1 MENETSKPVNG
12 EELRELSRRNPELAY
27 NFLSQNNDLWNEIA
41 LNDPFDSADTL
52 EELEPEQAGELI
64 LNIPVDVSIKI
75 FESFRPR
82 AIIEIVQNLS
92 SKVVEEIFS
101 QMDIEDVVDVF
112 ERSTVDEAEDLL
124 EIINK
129 STKLDI
135 NKRLAYPKDSVGR
148 LMSEE
153 VAKISTG
160 LTVKEALGELK
171 TLHTDVEDI
180 VYVYSVDKN
189 NSLSGV
195 LSFREI
201 VFADQDQLI
210 EDVMLTNPI
219 YINPTADQEEAA
231 RLIKQYE
238 LLALPVVDKKN
249 KLIGQATIS
258 TALDVIQT
266 EIAEDFSQ
274 SFGAGAEETI
284 FTPFQKSVK
293 LRLPWIAVN
302 MGLAFIVSWL
312 ISQFDESI
320 ASDALLAAL
329 MPVVALVGGNSGAQS
344 LAIVIRALARND
356 ISEARVVQSLAIVI
370 RALARNDISEARV
383 VEVIGK
389 QSLIGVINGIFMAIF
404 SFILLSLVGLN
415 SYALSLSIAV
425 FGNIFIGNL
434 FGSSI
439 PLILRKL
446 GFDPALASNIFLTLI
461 TDIVGFAGFLGIALL
476 LI

>member
-1 MENETSKPVNG
+1 MENETSKPASG
-12 EELRELSRRNPELAY
+12 EELRELSRKNPELAY

-101 QMDIEDVVDVF
+101 QMDTEDVVDVF
-112 ERSTVDEAEDLL
+112 ERSTIDEAEDLL

-135 NKRLAYPKDSVGR
+135 NRRLAYPKDSVGR

-210 EDVMLTNPI
+210 EDVMITNPI
-219 YINPTADQEEAA
+219 YIHPTADQEEAA

-274 SFGAGAEETI
+274 SFGAGSK
-284 FTPFQKSVK
+284 KS
-293 LRLPWIAVN
+293 
-302 MGLAFIVSWL
+302 
-312 ISQFDESI
+312 
-320 ASDALLAAL
+320 
-329 MPVVALVGGNSGAQS
+329 
-344 LAIVIRALARND
+344 
-356 ISEARVVQSLAIVI
+356 
-370 RALARNDISEARV
+370 
-383 VEVIGK
+383 
-389 QSLIGVINGIFMAIF
+389 
-404 SFILLSLVGLN
+404 
-415 SYALSLSIAV
+415 
-425 FGNIFIGNL
+425 
-434 FGSSI
+434 
-439 PLILRKL
+439 
-446 GFDPALASNIFLTLI
+446 
-461 TDIVGFAGFLGIALL
+461 
-476 LI
+476 

>member
-1 MENETSKPVNG
+1 MENEISKPVNG
-12 EELRELSRRNPELAY
+12 EELRKLSRKNPDVAY
-27 NFLSQNNDLWNEIA
+27 NFLSQNVEIWNEIA
-41 LNDPFDSADTL
+41 SNDPFDSADTL
-52 EELEPEQAGELI
+52 EEFEPKEAGGLL

-75 FESFRPR
+75 FESLRPR
-82 AIIEIVQNLS
+82 AIIEIVQSLGS
-92 SKVVEEIFS
+92 SVVEEIFS
-101 QMDIEDVVDVF
+101 QMDTEDVVDVF

-124 EIINK
+124 EILNK
-129 STKLDI
+129 STKLNI

-160 LTVKEALGELK
+160 LTIKEALSELK
-171 TLHTDVEDI
+171 NLHTDVEDI
-180 VYVYSVDKN
+180 VYVYSVDEK

-201 VFADQDQLI
+201 VFANQDELI
-210 EDVMLTNPI
+210 ENVMIPNPI
-219 YINPTADQEEAA
+219 YINPTDDQEEAA

-238 LLALPVVDKKN
+238 LLALPVIDKNN
-249 KLIGQATIS
+249 KLIGQTTIS

-284 FTPFQKSVK
+284 FTPFQKSIR

-312 ISQFDESI
+312 IAQFDESI

-356 ISEARVVQSLAIVI
+356 ISDARVG
-370 RALARNDISEARV
+370 
-383 VEVIGK
+383 EVIGK
-389 QSLIGVINGIFMAIF
+389 QSLIGVINGIFMGIF
-404 SFILLSLVGLN
+404 SFVLLNIIGLN
-415 SYALSLSIAV
+415 NYALSLSIAI
-425 FGNIFIGNL
+425 FGNMLIGNL
-434 FGSSI
+434 FGASI
-439 PLILRKL
+439 PLVLRKL